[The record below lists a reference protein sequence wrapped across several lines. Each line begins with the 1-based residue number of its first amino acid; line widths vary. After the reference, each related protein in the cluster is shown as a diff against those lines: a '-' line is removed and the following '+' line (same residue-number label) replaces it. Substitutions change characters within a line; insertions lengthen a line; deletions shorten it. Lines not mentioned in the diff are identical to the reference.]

1 SSPTRRSSDLILAP
15 GTPGWPNRRLIR
27 PRARTSERPAGG
39 TLSNAAESPSRE
51 RDMDQEEQRRRP
63 WRAKLQRLVQRVR
76 RFRERI
82 RHRRGLNTTYRVALG
97 TFGTL
102 VLLAGP
108 VMIPYPGPGW
118 LVVRSEERSV
128 GQCW

>member
-1 SSPTRRSSDLILAP
+1 
-15 GTPGWPNRRLIR
+15 
-27 PRARTSERPAGG
+27 
-39 TLSNAAESPSRE
+39 
-51 RDMDQEEQRRRP
+51 MDQEEQRRRP

-102 VLLAGP
+102 DLAT
-108 VMIPYPGPGW
+108 MT
-118 LVVRSEERSV
+118 R
-128 GQCW
+128 